1 MCVYAHAYLS
11 GQSVSQSVRQ
21 LVSQSV
27 YLYVC
32 LSVWLS
38 VLSVFLAVFLSVF
51 LPDCLA
57 GSFLQ
62 PPILHIYVIN
72 FKQRVHTWQVF
83 KEAID
88 LLEVF
93 MAHPYQI
100 PYILTLTVTSSRI
113 FYRLHHKDE
122 DHGKI
127 NKRRHCPDKVPGCA
141 TFAENRFGRI
151 PQDAAPECGVETE
164 PRSSCVLLV
173 IRWWYIPCV
182 GT

>member
-1 MCVYAHAYLS
+1 MRMRICLVTLS
-11 GQSVSQSVRQ
+11 VSQSVSQSIGLSICMSVGLAVR
-21 LVSQSV
+21 S
-27 YLYVC
+27 VC
-32 LSVWLS
+32 LFAVF
-38 VLSVFLAVFLSVF
+38 LSVFQPVCLSVF

-88 LLEVF
+88 LLEVC

-100 PYILTLTVTSSRI
+100 PYILTVTSSRI

-122 DHGKI
+122 DHGI

-141 TFAENRFGRI
+141 TLAENRFGRI

-164 PRSSCVLLV
+164 PRSSCMLLV